1 LEKEDLNPRALSLA
15 AECSV
20 QSGNIDQAC
29 ALLSTMKKKGLPIRQ
44 HYFWPLL
51 ASHRD
56 NADGKLH
63 LLLSYLYL
71 LWKNRTSLRWF
82 GLQDEANKNC

>member
-1 LEKEDLNPRALSLA
+1 LEEEDLNPRALLLA

-29 ALLSTMKKKGLPIRQ
+29 ALLHIMKEKNLPIRQ

-56 NADGKLH
+56 NADGKH
-63 LLLSYLYL
+63 HFLLSFLYL
-71 LWKNRTSLRWF
+71 LC
-82 GLQDEANKNC
+82 EYY